1 MIVKTEFAVEKLG
14 HNTGRK
20 IEKYFNVNNHY

>member
-20 IEKYFNVNNHY
+20 IEKYFKVNNH